1 MDNTDF
7 LPGPQSQ
14 TPTTVPVPAP
24 APVSARLAVSLA
36 RSPADVEEA
45 QRLRYKVFAEELGAR
60 IGDRERRLDRDD
72 FDAAC
77 DHLIVRDLD
86 TLRVVGTYR
95 MLPPHRARG
104 LGRRYSDAEFDL
116 TRLAHLAP
124 ASVEVGRS
132 CVHRDYRSGS
142 TVMLLWAGLAQYMRA
157 GGYGH
162 LLGCAS
168 VPLADGGHMAARIT
182 LMLQERLSAPEYR
195 VFPRLRFP
203 HDRIEPAASAELP
216 PLLKGYL
223 RLGAVVCGEPAWD
236 PDFGTADF
244 LVWLP
249 LASLQPRYARHF
261 DLLAAQAA
269 MPAAAGEATAC
280 A

>member
-1 MDNTDF
+1 MDTERRPD
-7 LPGPQSQ
+7 
-14 TPTTVPVPAP
+14 THRHPAAAA
-24 APVSARLAVSLA
+24 APARLAVSLA
-36 RSPADVEEA
+36 RSPADIEDA
-45 QRLRYKVFAEELGAR
+45 QRLRYKVFVEELGASA
-60 IGDRERRLDRDD
+60 GDRATGLEFDD

-95 MLPPHRARG
+95 MLPPHRARD
-104 LGRRYSDAEFDL
+104 LGRCYSNGEFDL
-116 TRLAHLAP
+116 SRLQHLMP
-124 ASVEVGRS
+124 SCVEVGRS

-142 TVMLLWAGLAQYMRA
+142 TVMLLWAGLANYMKA

-168 VPLADGGHMAARIT
+168 APLADGGHVAARIT
-182 LMLQERLSAPEYR
+182 LMLQDRLCAPEYR

-203 HDRIEPAASAELP
+203 HDRIEPADAADLP

-223 RLGAVVCGEPAWD
+223 RLGAQVCGEPAWD

-249 LASLQPRYARHF
+249 LAKLPPRYSRHF
-261 DLLAAQAA
+261 DLLATQAA
-269 MPAAAGEATAC
+269 TGVEATALT
-280 A
+280 